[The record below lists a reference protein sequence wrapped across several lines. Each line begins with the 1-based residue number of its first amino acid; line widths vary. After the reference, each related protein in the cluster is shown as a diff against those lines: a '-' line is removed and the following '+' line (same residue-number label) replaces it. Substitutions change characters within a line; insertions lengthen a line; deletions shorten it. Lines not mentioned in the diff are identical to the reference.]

1 MAPGMSAITCPMHGI
16 YNIGNIKANAME
28 FWYVDRLPGEPAI
41 GVADVHIHPLE
52 PISARITIAKS
63 F

>member
-1 MAPGMSAITCPMHGI
+1 LARAGGSAEAI
-16 YNIGNIKANAME
+16 
-28 FWYVDRLPGEPAI
+28 GEPVT

-52 PISARITIAKS
+52 PISARINIAKS

>member
-1 MAPGMSAITCPMHGI
+1 
-16 YNIGNIKANAME
+16 ME
-28 FWYVDRLPGEPAI
+28 FWYVDRLPGEPAT

-52 PISARITIAKS
+52 RISARITIAKS